1 MVGETMMN
9 RVWIALERAGILR
22 VTREDELAGLDL
34 VEHGE
39 IEGE

>member
-1 MVGETMMN
+1 MFLFFKVLKQM
-9 RVWIALERAGILR
+9 GILR
-22 VTREDELAGLDL
+22 VTREQELAGLDI